1 MAHTCFPGKWR
12 SPLWRARAAG
22 GGGAGGDHHGTS
34 LARSQKATIQQ
45 RPVPYHYSERTQTP
59 RLCNERGLAKCTT
72 EQHKVQTTRGP
83 MKTNSFGRNRWG
95 IAEGTRAP
103 LYQHTREH
111 ATPLSHLKAADESFR
126 HGTASLRVSI
136 ASQSNR
142 APIDGK
148 GYHQALGTARRG
160 PEQRP
165 TKAADAPKEL
175 LRCYVRRC
183 CADDPPAK

>member
-1 MAHTCFPGKWR
+1 MR
-12 SPLWRARAAG
+12 SDEWPAWFSFWFSGCWRALAKGTALAG
-22 GGGAGGDHHGTS
+22 FYCAIISGHPG
-34 LARSQKATIQQ
+34 L
-45 RPVPYHYSERTQTP
+45 RPSSCHYSENPQTP

-72 EQHKVQTTRGP
+72 EQHTVQTTRGP

-111 ATPLSHLKAADESFR
+111 ATPLSHLNAADESFR

-148 GYHQALGTARRG
+148 GYQTLGTARRG

-165 TKAADAPKEL
+165 TEAADAPKEL

-183 CADDPPAK
+183 CADDPPTK